1 MCSALSNI
9 RPFLNAGNCARIA
22 IETSMS
28 KKTIARWQDLQGNSI
43 EHLVL
48 NETGDGINAGSVIIS
63 KDDGNPYAARYQ
75 IICDNEWRVRSVGV
89 ELLGEDRNIRLT
101 GDGSGGWS
109 GQSGDLTQLR
119 GAIDVDITATP
130 FTNTLPI
137 RRLGLGKEQSAESLT
152 VYIHLPELRITT
164 DPQRYACLEPGGLY
178 RFESLD
184 GDFVRDIEV
193 DADGLVTDYSGLFR
207 RII

>member
-1 MCSALSNI
+1 
-9 RPFLNAGNCARIA
+9 
-22 IETSMS
+22 MS
-28 KKTIARWQDLQGNSI
+28 KKTIARWRDWHGNSI

-48 NETGDGINAGSVIIS
+48 KETGHSINAESVIIS
-63 KDDGNPYAARYQ
+63 KDDANPYAARYQ
-75 IICDNEWRVRSVGV
+75 IVCDNEWRVRSVGV
-89 ELLGEDRNIRLT
+89 ELLGEDRNIRLI
-101 GDGSGGWS
+101 GDRNGSWS
-109 GQSGDLTQLR
+109 DETKDLTQLR

-137 RRLGLGKEQSAESLT
+137 RRLSLGKEQSADILT
-152 VYIHLPELRITT
+152 VYIHLPELKITA
-164 DPQRYACLEPGGLY
+164 DPQRYTCLEPQRLY

-193 DADGLVTDYSGLFR
+193 DADGLVINYPGLFR

>member
-1 MCSALSNI
+1 MD
-9 RPFLNAGNCARIA
+9 
-22 IETSMS
+22 
-28 KKTIARWQDLQGNSI
+28 KTIIARWRDWPGNSI

-48 NETGDGINAGSVIIS
+48 NEIEDGINADSVIIS

-75 IICDNEWRVRSVGV
+75 IICDTEWRVRSVGV

-101 GDGSGGWS
+101 GDGNGRWS

-119 GAIDVDITATP
+119 GAVDVDITATP
-130 FTNTLPI
+130 FTNTIPI
-137 RRLGLGKEQSAESLT
+137 RRLNLGKDQSADILT

-164 DPQRYACLEPGGLY
+164 DPQRYTCLEPGGLY

-193 DADGLVTDYSGLFR
+193 DADGLVTDYPGLFR